1 MNRMHDITKFYNIEL
16 NEKFKIRSLKSG
28 IIFDADYWMDET
40 GLCGPEMQEDL
51 DINFMKIITGDYEIV
66 KK

>member
-1 MNRMHDITKFYNIEL
+1 MGLLWQITIEHRTVRIAMNRMCDITKFYNIKL

-40 GLCGPEMQEDL
+40 GL
-51 DINFMKIITGDYEIV
+51 
-66 KK
+66 